1 MTLYYATTLQYYY
14 NVVSEVESMA
24 ELNLEKDKKLLV
36 ATLRKIKSSKD
47 LSLFL
52 DDLLTEEEVLDLAQR
67 IKIAKLIFDGKT
79 YDEIAEKVKTSTS
92 TVSKIGQIIKYGKG
106 GLQKALRGRK

>member
-1 MTLYYATTLQYYY
+1 
-14 NVVSEVESMA
+14 MA

-36 ATLRKIKSSKD
+36 ATLRKLKSSKD
-47 LSLFL
+47 LSALV
-52 DDLLTEEEVLDLAQR
+52 DDLLSEEEILDLAQR
-67 IKIAKLIFDGKT
+67 IKIAKLILERRT

-106 GLQKALRGRK
+106 GLQKVLEKR